1 MSAAD
6 FLATPAIFLAAPC
19 SRNDRSRAQLKNQTN
34 NLTSNSV
41 MKYTHPAI
49 AISAT
54 LKNAPSNA
62 HSLILVRGI
71 AARAF

>member
-1 MSAAD
+1 MMNAAD
-6 FLATPAIFLAAPC
+6 FLVMPENFCACEATGGAL
-19 SRNDRSRAQLKNQTN
+19 QLKNQRN

-49 AISAT
+49 AISAMP
-54 LKNAPSNA
+54 KNAPSNA
-62 HSLILVRGI
+62 RSLILVRGS